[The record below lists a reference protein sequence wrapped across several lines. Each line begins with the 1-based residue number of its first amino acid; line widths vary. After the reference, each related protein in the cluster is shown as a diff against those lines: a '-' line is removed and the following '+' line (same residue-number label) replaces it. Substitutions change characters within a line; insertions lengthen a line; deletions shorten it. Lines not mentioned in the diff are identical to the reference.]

1 MLWLQDSEIITHLCC
16 KDLVAAEE
24 VTVWETSTWS
34 QRRTSSLISAD
45 NHVSIIAFVMF
56 CRIVL
61 NRGGIL
67 WLSWTRQIQLLCSDL
82 LPPSVLGWS
91 WSWSSGRSQRRLLTE
106 QPQIW
111 IKPVAISVQSCAGLM
126 WSGLDVG
133 GGRACPRAPQAMFY
147 SHSRDLGT
155 LRSIKL
161 WLVLMLFC
169 WLDQRL
175 QALVWPS
182 EEKPHKLNSAYHCI
196 NICRIMKS
204 NKNSLMLGRKR

>member
-82 LPPSVLGWS
+82 LPPSLRPGLELELELRKVSASTPHRAASDLNKARGYQRPVLCWAHVKR
-91 WSWSSGRSQRRLLTE
+91 SGRGRR
-106 QPQIW
+106 
-111 IKPVAISVQSCAGLM
+111 AGLSESA
-126 WSGLDVG
+126 SG
-133 GGRACPRAPQAMFY
+133 
-147 SHSRDLGT
+147 H
-155 LRSIKL
+155 
-161 WLVLMLFC
+161 VLFTFP
-169 WLDQRL
+169 
-175 QALVWPS
+175 WPWDS
-182 EEKPHKLNSAYHCI
+182 EIH
-196 NICRIMKS
+196 
-204 NKNSLMLGRKR
+204 